1 MGKSGEVCAGLGVW
15 RGMLWNK
22 ERNGERIKDRDM
34 HTDREGDTDAEN
46 HKDMDTK
53 LTRQGIGKETETKN
67 RGKMMRSLVRV
78 SGQYIT

>member
-1 MGKSGEVCAGLGVW
+1 MH
-15 RGMLWNK
+15 WNK

-34 HTDREGDTDAEN
+34 HTDGEGDTDAEN

-53 LTRQGIGKETETKN
+53 LTRTGIGEETETKN
-67 RGKMMRSLVRV
+67 QGKMMRSLVRV